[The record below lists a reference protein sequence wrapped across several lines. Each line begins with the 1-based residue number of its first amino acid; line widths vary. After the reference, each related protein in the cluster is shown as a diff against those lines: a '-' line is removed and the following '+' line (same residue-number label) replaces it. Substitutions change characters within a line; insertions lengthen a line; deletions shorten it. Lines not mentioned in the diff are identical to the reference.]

1 MSKRLDEIEARLW
14 KIEKENDNILKMT
27 KESLELVKAI
37 IRNSK
42 LSADGF
48 MDRVN

>member
-27 KESLELVKAI
+27 KKV
-37 IRNSK
+37 
-42 LSADGF
+42 
-48 MDRVN
+48 